1 MKDCELVVLDIDG
14 TTINSKGE
22 LTDYTV
28 DIIRK
33 VVDKGVPVC
42 LCTGRNVRNALPIV
56 KKLNI
61 KTPFIAIDGAVM
73 YDAISNKVV
82 EEKVIS
88 KDVIFEISQIANKY
102 DVYMEFCTFDNY
114 IKYLKTPE
122 LAKYSYGGVPKN
134 TMQKAKFFF
143 NGVRVVRDLK
153 KIYKLKR
160 NVNQF
165 LIGGEKEDIKKLLEE
180 LKSKKYDD
188 IILRDDLWDE
198 YIFITASN
206 AIKSEGVKLLCN
218 HYGVNNDKVIAM
230 GDQMNDVDMIMQA
243 GFGIAMGNAHD
254 KIKEAAKYITV
265 SNDEDGV
272 AKALEKFVLQ
282 E

>member
-14 TTINSKGE
+14 TTVNSKGE
-22 LTDYTV
+22 LTDYTTDV
-28 DIIRK
+28 IRK
-33 VVDKGVPVC
+33 VVKKGVPVC

-73 YDAISNKVV
+73 YDAVGNKVIK
-82 EEKVIS
+82 EKVLPKNI
-88 KDVIFEISQIANKY
+88 IEEISQIANKY
-102 DVYMEFCTFDNY
+102 NVYMEFCTFNNY
-114 IKYLKTPE
+114 IKYLKDDE

-143 NGVRVVRDLK
+143 NGVRVVKDLK
-153 KIYKLKR
+153 KIYKLKK

-165 LIGGEKEDIKKLLEE
+165 LIGGDKKDIEKLLVE
-180 LKSKKYDD
+180 LKEKNYPN

-198 YIFITASN
+198 YIFVTVDG
-206 AIKSEGVKLLCN
+206 AIKSEGVKLLCD
-218 HYGVNNDKVIAM
+218 HYGVSNDKVIAM
-230 GDQMNDVDMIMQA
+230 GDQMNDVDMIMKA

-254 KIKEAAKYITV
+254 KIKGVAKYITV

-272 AKALEKFVLQ
+272 AKALEKFVL
-282 E
+282 